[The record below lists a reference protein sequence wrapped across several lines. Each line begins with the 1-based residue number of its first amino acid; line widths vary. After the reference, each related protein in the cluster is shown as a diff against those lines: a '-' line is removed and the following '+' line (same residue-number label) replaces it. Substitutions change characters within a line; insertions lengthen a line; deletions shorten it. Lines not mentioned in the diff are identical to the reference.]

1 MDRLASIAHPKVKK
15 KQEGRKI
22 MFILFYFPS
31 NQIPSLS
38 NVHSLKIIHG
48 LKWAYML
55 HALSPGWHFLKQNSF
70 T

>member
-1 MDRLASIAHPKVKK
+1 
-15 KQEGRKI
+15 